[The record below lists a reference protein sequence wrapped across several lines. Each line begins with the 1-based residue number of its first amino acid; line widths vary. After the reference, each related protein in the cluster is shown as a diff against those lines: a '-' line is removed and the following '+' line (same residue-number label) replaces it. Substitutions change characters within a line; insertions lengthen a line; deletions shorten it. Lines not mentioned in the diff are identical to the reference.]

1 MLEHQRINST
11 LIECKDDYAK
21 YINKMRLAFSILM
34 KVYTV
39 QQDRD
44 HEAEKE
50 QEVVLFSI
58 QKLMNTFEL
67 LRYKYLFN
75 QKQFLKIDQTDSG
88 FVHFSEIM
96 GIQTDIPFKSDKLS
110 LCDDVYDIKEN
121 MISFMLNNHEQ
132 PLDDLEKMSNLKYL
146 QGLNEHELFLFFNPG
161 RLTLLSDECS
171 DTHRKYSYHWA
182 CYDKTTNMPYIY
194 FLEFDQSIESEPLE
208 NNMENADRF
217 YDVIKQE
224 GSRVPA
230 AGIVARAIDQRLPDI
245 HPKVLKRICI
255 GPIYSS
261 HFSENIEESVS
272 SVLLY
277 ADEGE
282 QFIFHLTEQFVF
294 SEGSVAIK
302 NQGML
307 SKILS
312 ETKVREKFSLPNPES
327 IDGHDMF
334 NELDEQK
341 ASMIRKQVIMP
352 HAIHQHIENLF
363 ENSSIISFNK
373 EGNIN
378 GI

>member
-50 QEVVLFSI
+50 QEVVLFYI

-132 PLDDLEKMSNLKYL
+132 PLD
-146 QGLNEHELFLFFNPG
+146 
-161 RLTLLSDECS
+161 LS
-171 DTHRKYSYHWA
+171 
-182 CYDKTTNMPYIY
+182 
-194 FLEFDQSIESEPLE
+194 L
-208 NNMENADRF
+208 
-217 YDVIKQE
+217 
-224 GSRVPA
+224 
-230 AGIVARAIDQRLPDI
+230 I
-245 HPKVLKRICI
+245 HI
-255 GPIYSS
+255 
-261 HFSENIEESVS
+261 
-272 SVLLY
+272 
-277 ADEGE
+277 
-282 QFIFHLTEQFVF
+282 
-294 SEGSVAIK
+294 
-302 NQGML
+302 
-307 SKILS
+307 
-312 ETKVREKFSLPNPES
+312 
-327 IDGHDMF
+327 
-334 NELDEQK
+334 
-341 ASMIRKQVIMP
+341 
-352 HAIHQHIENLF
+352 
-363 ENSSIISFNK
+363 
-373 EGNIN
+373 
-378 GI
+378 